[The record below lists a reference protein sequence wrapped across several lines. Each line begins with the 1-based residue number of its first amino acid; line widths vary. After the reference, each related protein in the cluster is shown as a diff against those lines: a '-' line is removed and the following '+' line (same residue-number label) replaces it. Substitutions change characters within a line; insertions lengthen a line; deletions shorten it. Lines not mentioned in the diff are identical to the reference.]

1 MKVENTSKDIIKGLE
16 MSIAITILIF
26 FVVSFIVYSMYEKSF
41 NKCLNLSP
49 NEFVERKFLLK
60 ASSLDL
66 SKILYGPIVLI
77 IVMVGLVDY
86 YCKNLTL
93 AFSAG
98 AIVFILYAIYIMKM
112 FIFYIGSGIVITQQR
127 VIVIKSFKP
136 TSFNIDEIL
145 YAKVFEND
153 TRDLKDDMVIKDEI
167 TKSAITIMD
176 INGRQETI
184 ENFPDANIVRLE
196 IMQIQSMRERELER
210 ELERLKSQNNQN

>member
-1 MKVENTSKDIIKGLE
+1 

-26 FVVSFIVYSMYEKSF
+26 FVVSVIVYSMYEKSF
-41 NKCLNLSP
+41 NKCLNLGP

-145 YAKVFEND
+145 YAKVSE
-153 TRDLKDDMVIKDEI
+153 KDERAMKDEMAIKDEI
-167 TKSAITIMD
+167 TKNAITIMD

-196 IMQIQSMRERELER
+196 IMQIQSMRARELER

>member
-1 MKVENTSKDIIKGLE
+1 
-16 MSIAITILIF
+16 
-26 FVVSFIVYSMYEKSF
+26 
-41 NKCLNLSP
+41 
-49 NEFVERKFLLK
+49 
-60 ASSLDL
+60 
-66 SKILYGPIVLI
+66 
-77 IVMVGLVDY
+77 
-86 YCKNLTL
+86 
-93 AFSAG
+93 
-98 AIVFILYAIYIMKM
+98 MKM

-184 ENFPDANIVRLE
+184 ENFPDANIARLE
-196 IMQIQSMRERELER
+196 IMQIQSTRVRELER

>member
-1 MKVENTSKDIIKGLE
+1 

-167 TKSAITIMD
+167 TKNAITIMD

-196 IMQIQSMRERELER
+196 IMQIQSMRARELER

>member
-1 MKVENTSKDIIKGLE
+1 

-26 FVVSFIVYSMYEKSF
+26 LVVSFIIYGMYEKSF
-41 NKCLNLSP
+41 NKCLNLDP

-66 SKILYGPIVLI
+66 SKILLGLIFFTII
-77 IVMVGLVDY
+77 IVDLVEHFF
-86 YCKNLTL
+86 NNPIL

-98 AIVFILYAIYIMKM
+98 AIFFILYAIYIMKM

-136 TSFNIDEIL
+136 TSFNIEEISYVEVTDAAADGGL
-145 YAKVFEND
+145 
-153 TRDLKDDMVIKDEI
+153 I
-167 TKSAITIMD
+167 TKDKKTTYVITIMD
-176 INGRQETI
+176 INGKRETL
-184 ENFPDANIVRLE
+184 ENFPDANIARLE
-196 IMQIQSMRERELER
+196 IIQIQSTRARELER

>member
-1 MKVENTSKDIIKGLE
+1 

-26 FVVSFIVYSMYEKSF
+26 FVVSVIVYTMYENFF
-41 NKCLNLSP
+41 NKCLNLGP

-60 ASSLDL
+60 TSSLDL

-153 TRDLKDDMVIKDEI
+153 TRDLKDEMAIKDEI

-196 IMQIQSMRERELER
+196 IMQIQSMRARELER

>member
-1 MKVENTSKDIIKGLE
+1 

-41 NKCLNLSP
+41 NKCLNLGP

-210 ELERLKSQNNQN
+210 LKSQNNQN

>member
-1 MKVENTSKDIIKGLE
+1 

-26 FVVSFIVYSMYEKSF
+26 LVVSVIVYGMYEKSF

-60 ASSLDL
+60 TSSLDL

-77 IVMVGLVDY
+77 IIIIGLVDY

-196 IMQIQSMRERELER
+196 IMQIQSMRARDLER

>member
-1 MKVENTSKDIIKGLE
+1 

-26 FVVSFIVYSMYEKSF
+26 FVVSVIVYTMYENFF
-41 NKCLNLSP
+41 NKCLNLGP

-60 ASSLDL
+60 TSSLDL

-77 IVMVGLVDY
+77 IIMVGLVDY

-153 TRDLKDDMVIKDEI
+153 TRDLKDEMAIKDEI

-196 IMQIQSMRERELER
+196 IMQIQSMRVRELER

>member
-1 MKVENTSKDIIKGLE
+1 

-26 FVVSFIVYSMYEKSF
+26 LVVSVIVYGMYEKSF
-41 NKCLNLSP
+41 NKCLNLGP

-60 ASSLDL
+60 TSSLDL

-77 IVMVGLVDY
+77 IIIIGLVDY

-145 YAKVFEND
+145 YAKVSE
-153 TRDLKDDMVIKDEI
+153 KDERAIKDEMAIKDEI
-167 TKSAITIMD
+167 TKNAITIMD

-196 IMQIQSMRERELER
+196 IMQIQSMRARDLER

>member
-1 MKVENTSKDIIKGLE
+1 

-26 FVVSFIVYSMYEKSF
+26 FVVSVIVYTMYENFF
-41 NKCLNLSP
+41 NKCLNLGP

-60 ASSLDL
+60 TSSLDL

-77 IVMVGLVDY
+77 IIMVGLVDY

-145 YAKVFEND
+145 YAKVSE
-153 TRDLKDDMVIKDEI
+153 KDERAMKDEMAIKDEI
-167 TKSAITIMD
+167 TKNAITIMD

-196 IMQIQSMRERELER
+196 IMQIQSMRARELER

>member
-1 MKVENTSKDIIKGLE
+1 

-26 FVVSFIVYSMYEKSF
+26 LVVSFIIYGMYEKSF
-41 NKCLNLSP
+41 NKCLNLGP

-77 IVMVGLVDY
+77 IIMVGLVDY

-153 TRDLKDDMVIKDEI
+153 TRDLKDEMAIKDEI

-196 IMQIQSMRERELER
+196 IMQIQSMRVRELER

>member
-1 MKVENTSKDIIKGLE
+1 
-16 MSIAITILIF
+16 MSIVITILIF
-26 FVVSFIVYSMYEKSF
+26 FVVSVIVYGMYEKSF
-41 NKCLNLSP
+41 NKCLNLGP

-60 ASSLDL
+60 TSSLDL

-77 IVMVGLVDY
+77 IIIVGLVDH
-86 YCKNLTL
+86 YCNNLTL

-196 IMQIQSMRERELER
+196 IMQIQSMRARDLER

>member
-1 MKVENTSKDIIKGLE
+1 

-26 FVVSFIVYSMYEKSF
+26 FVVSVVIYGMYEKSF
-41 NKCLNLSP
+41 NKCLNLGP

-60 ASSLDL
+60 TSSLDL

-77 IVMVGLVDY
+77 IIIVGLVDY

-145 YAKVFEND
+145 YAKVSE
-153 TRDLKDDMVIKDEI
+153 KDERAMKDEMAIKDEI
-167 TKSAITIMD
+167 TKNAITIMD

-196 IMQIQSMRERELER
+196 IMQIQSMRARELER

>member
-1 MKVENTSKDIIKGLE
+1 

-196 IMQIQSMRERELER
+196 IMQIQSMRARDLER
-210 ELERLKSQNNQN
+210 ELERLRSQNNQN

>member
-1 MKVENTSKDIIKGLE
+1 

-26 FVVSFIVYSMYEKSF
+26 FVVSVVIYGMYEKSF
-41 NKCLNLSP
+41 NKCLNLGP

-145 YAKVFEND
+145 YAKVSE
-153 TRDLKDDMVIKDEI
+153 KDERAIKDEMAIKDEI
-167 TKSAITIMD
+167 TKNAITIMD

-210 ELERLKSQNNQN
+210 LKSQNNQN

>member
-1 MKVENTSKDIIKGLE
+1 
-16 MSIAITILIF
+16 MSTAIVILIF
-26 FVVSFIVYSMYEKSF
+26 LVVSVIVYGMYEKSF
-41 NKCLNLSP
+41 NKCLNLGP

-60 ASSLDL
+60 TSSLDL

-153 TRDLKDDMVIKDEI
+153 TRDLKDEMAIKDEI
-167 TKSAITIMD
+167 TKNAITIMD

-196 IMQIQSMRERELER
+196 IMQIQSMRARELER

>member
-1 MKVENTSKDIIKGLE
+1 

-26 FVVSFIVYSMYEKSF
+26 FVVSVVIYGMYEKSF
-41 NKCLNLSP
+41 NKCLNLGP

-98 AIVFILYAIYIMKM
+98 AIFFILYAIYIMKT

-145 YAKVFEND
+145 YAKVSE
-153 TRDLKDDMVIKDEI
+153 KDERAMKDEMAIKDEI
-167 TKSAITIMD
+167 TKNAITIMD
-176 INGRQETI
+176 INGRQETM
-184 ENFPDANIVRLE
+184 ENFPDANLVRLE
-196 IMQIQSMRERELER
+196 IMQIQSMRARELER

>member
-1 MKVENTSKDIIKGLE
+1 

-26 FVVSFIVYSMYEKSF
+26 FVVSVIIYGMYEKSF
-41 NKCLNLSP
+41 NKCLNLGP

-66 SKILYGPIVLI
+66 SKILLGSIFFTII
-77 IVMVGLVDY
+77 IVDLVEHFF
-86 YCKNLTL
+86 NNPIL

-98 AIVFILYAIYIMKM
+98 AIFFILYAIYIMKT

-145 YAKVFEND
+145 YAKVSE
-153 TRDLKDDMVIKDEI
+153 KDERAIKDEMAIKDEI
-167 TKSAITIMD
+167 TKNAITIMD

-196 IMQIQSMRERELER
+196 IMQIQSMRARDLER

>member
-1 MKVENTSKDIIKGLE
+1 
-16 MSIAITILIF
+16 MSTVIEILIF
-26 FVVSFIVYSMYEKSF
+26 LVVSVIVYGMYEKSF

-210 ELERLKSQNNQN
+210 LKSQNNQN

>member
-1 MKVENTSKDIIKGLE
+1 

-26 FVVSFIVYSMYEKSF
+26 FVVSFVIYGMYEKSF
-41 NKCLNLSP
+41 NKCLNLGP

-196 IMQIQSMRERELER
+196 IMQIQSMRARELER
-210 ELERLKSQNNQN
+210 ELERLRSQNNQS

>member
-1 MKVENTSKDIIKGLE
+1 

-26 FVVSFIVYSMYEKSF
+26 FVVSVIVYTMYENFF
-41 NKCLNLSP
+41 NKCLNLGP

-60 ASSLDL
+60 TSSLDL

-77 IVMVGLVDY
+77 IIMVGLVDY

-145 YAKVFEND
+145 YAKVSE
-153 TRDLKDDMVIKDEI
+153 KDERAMKDEMAIKDEI
-167 TKSAITIMD
+167 TKNAITIMD

-196 IMQIQSMRERELER
+196 IMQIQSTRARELER

>member
-1 MKVENTSKDIIKGLE
+1 

>member
-1 MKVENTSKDIIKGLE
+1 

-26 FVVSFIVYSMYEKSF
+26 FVVSFIVYGMYEKSF
-41 NKCLNLSP
+41 NKCLNLGP

-60 ASSLDL
+60 TSSLDL

-77 IVMVGLVDY
+77 IVMIGLVDY

-196 IMQIQSMRERELER
+196 IMQIQSMRVRELER

>member
-1 MKVENTSKDIIKGLE
+1 

-41 NKCLNLSP
+41 NKCLNLGP

-60 ASSLDL
+60 TSSLDL

-153 TRDLKDDMVIKDEI
+153 TRDLKDEMAIKDEI

-196 IMQIQSMRERELER
+196 IMQIQSMRARELER

>member
-1 MKVENTSKDIIKGLE
+1 

-41 NKCLNLSP
+41 NKCLNLGP

-167 TKSAITIMD
+167 TKNAITIMD

-196 IMQIQSMRERELER
+196 IMQIQSMRARELER

>member
-1 MKVENTSKDIIKGLE
+1 

-26 FVVSFIVYSMYEKSF
+26 LVVSVIVYGMYEKSF
-41 NKCLNLSP
+41 NKCLNLGP

-60 ASSLDL
+60 TSSLDL

-77 IVMVGLVDY
+77 IIMVGLVDY

-153 TRDLKDDMVIKDEI
+153 TRDLKDEMAIKDEI

-196 IMQIQSMRERELER
+196 IMQIQSMRVRELER

>member
-1 MKVENTSKDIIKGLE
+1 

-26 FVVSFIVYSMYEKSF
+26 LVVSFIIYGMYEKSF
-41 NKCLNLSP
+41 NKCLNLGP

-196 IMQIQSMRERELER
+196 IMQIQSMRARELER

>member
-1 MKVENTSKDIIKGLE
+1 

-196 IMQIQSMRERELER
+196 IMQIQSMRARELER

>member
-1 MKVENTSKDIIKGLE
+1 

-26 FVVSFIVYSMYEKSF
+26 FVVSVIVYGMYEKSF

-210 ELERLKSQNNQN
+210 LKSQNNQN

>member
-1 MKVENTSKDIIKGLE
+1 
-16 MSIAITILIF
+16 
-26 FVVSFIVYSMYEKSF
+26 MYENFF
-41 NKCLNLSP
+41 NKCLNLGP

-60 ASSLDL
+60 TSSLDL

-77 IVMVGLVDY
+77 IIIIGLVDY

-196 IMQIQSMRERELER
+196 IMQIQSMRARDLER
-210 ELERLKSQNNQN
+210 ELERLRSQNNQN

>member
-1 MKVENTSKDIIKGLE
+1 

-41 NKCLNLSP
+41 NKCLNLGP

-77 IVMVGLVDY
+77 IVIIGLVDRF
-86 YCKNLTL
+86 CNNLTL

-167 TKSAITIMD
+167 TKNAITIMD

-196 IMQIQSMRERELER
+196 IMQIQSMRARELER